1 MSTAEEYET
10 RIRTYDW
17 DRLIILWQAVIARDT
32 PDWAAGKA
40 LEYIIMRA
48 FQLDGADVMYPYRV
62 LLAGEEAEQIDG
74 LVYTDGLACLIECKD
89 LTNKVN
95 IEPIAKMRN
104 QLLRRPSPTIGAI
117 FSRSGFTDPAL
128 ILAQFNAPQTI
139 LLWDV
144 DEIEYAL
151 RERYMRRGLIDKYR
165 YCISHGYP
173 DYNITVRGIA

>member
-1 MSTAEEYET
+1 MTTADQYEN
-10 RIRTYDW
+10 RIRSYNW
-17 DRLIILWQAVIARDT
+17 DELTLLWQAIVTGNT
-32 PDWAAGKA
+32 PDWEAGKA
-40 LEYIIMRA
+40 LEYVIMRA
-48 FQLDGADVMYPYRV
+48 FQLDGAEVIYPYRV
-62 LLAGEEAEQIDG
+62 VIAGEETEQIDG

-89 LTNKVN
+89 LTSKVN

-104 QLLRRPSPTIGAI
+104 QLLGRPGATIGAI

-151 RERYMRRGLIDKYR
+151 RE
-165 YCISHGYP
+165 
-173 DYNITVRGIA
+173 